1 MKKLPLFLIMLIFFN
16 CQNEDERCGQIIQK
30 VTQNAVYYFV
40 LQTDKTLD
48 LLEIRIYHQSQTM
61 VFDKEV
67 YPKKFMSPLK
77 WVTNTVLKSKNL
89 LSLHL

>member
-1 MKKLPLFLIMLIFFN
+1 MMKLPLLLMMLIFFN

-40 LQTDKTLD
+40 LQTDENISSYVD
-48 LLEIRIYHQSQTM
+48 Q
-61 VFDKEV
+61 
-67 YPKKFMSPLK
+67 
-77 WVTNTVLKSKNL
+77 NL

>member
-1 MKKLPLFLIMLIFFN
+1 MKKLPLLLMMLIFFN

-40 LQTDKTLD
+40 LQTDENISSYVD
-48 LLEIRIYHQSQTM
+48 Q
-61 VFDKEV
+61 
-67 YPKKFMSPLK
+67 
-77 WVTNTVLKSKNL
+77 NL